1 MPVYSISYDL
11 NSPGQKHRDL
21 ANYLSSQGGIRI
33 METHW
38 LFPSQKSANDIKI
51 ELQTRRLIDFNDVL
65 LIIEVKSSNAARVNV
80 LENAI
85 ATMLFSDGS

>member
-1 MPVYSISYDL
+1 
-11 NSPGQKHRDL
+11 
-21 ANYLSSQGGIRI
+21 